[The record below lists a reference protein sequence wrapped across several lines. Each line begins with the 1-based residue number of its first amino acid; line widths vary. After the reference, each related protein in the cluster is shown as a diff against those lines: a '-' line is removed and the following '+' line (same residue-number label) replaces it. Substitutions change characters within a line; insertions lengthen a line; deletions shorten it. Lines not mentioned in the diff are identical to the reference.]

1 MQAESAILFI
11 SSRYFTRITRGVY
24 GDYRSLGSTNT
35 LLWTMTNLV
44 RWFTYQTWWYCI
56 VNWVV
61 YLSKMVISHS
71 HIKMVIYLLCGLSE
85 AICVFFLGWGAF
97 GSQNP
102 RNTWTWWPRPTPLV
116 APSHAKAPDSS
127 RSTPGRSAGVKVL
140 AFAGTWTVPET
151 GVCHTTCFFGHRL
164 DYMIEH
170 DKKWRSI
177 QVNQHA
183 KRIILDCLHRF
194 PNKCRWA
201 NVSNIRDWE
210 KTTSA
215 YGIFSAAMKC
225 VIFC

>member
-1 MQAESAILFI
+1 MWFI
-11 SSRYFTRITRGVY
+11 RGHLCFFPWVGCFWIAKSEEY
-24 GDYRSLGSTNT
+24 LDMMTPANT
-35 LLWTMTNLV
+35 T
-44 RWFTYQTWWYCI
+44 
-56 VNWVV
+56 
-61 YLSKMVISHS
+61 
-71 HIKMVIYLLCGLSE
+71 
-85 AICVFFLGWGAF
+85 
-97 GSQNP
+97 
-102 RNTWTWWPRPTPLV
+102 
-116 APSHAKAPDSS
+116 
-127 RSTPGRSAGVKVL
+127 RSTKSRKSARLFKKYTRKERRGQGFGICRYL
-140 AFAGTWTVPET
+140 DCTWNWGMP
-151 GVCHTTCFFGHRL
+151 HNMFFGHRL

-177 QVNQHA
+177 QVNQRA